1 MDPNYYTHFDIVIEE
16 NIIPCDPFEIQG
28 NIQEEEILQHQ
39 TLFYFDP
46 TYVPSEIQGNIQ
58 EEDTTYVPS
67 EIQGNIQEEDTTYV
81 PSEIQGNIQEEDT
94 TYVPFEIQGN
104 NQEEDTT
111 YVPFEIQGN
120 IQEEDTT
127 YVPFEIQS
135 DDLEEEIQQC
145 QISLDSIIQK
155 GPIDT
160 VIRLLENFYAKKL
173 RINKVTNS
181 IVKQCLTEYRKN
193 ENTYEPKEPELFIA
207 ISKSIGHTTYDNT
220 YYINNG
226 KKCNWNETATNSLE
240 LIVGKYEG
248 FRNKL
253 KTNRGNIKTGFWE
266 CVCFMLSMHG
276 HNNYTPPQCA
286 VKYKNHRAKK

>member
-1 MDPNYYTHFDIVIEE
+1 MDPNYYTHFDNVIEE
-16 NIIPCDPFEIQG
+16 NIITCDPFEIQG

-81 PSEIQGNIQEEDT
+81 P
-94 TYVPFEIQGN
+94 FEIQGN
-104 NQEEDTT
+104 
-111 YVPFEIQGN
+111 
-120 IQEEDTT
+120 
-127 YVPFEIQS
+127 IQS

-160 VIRLLENFYAKKL
+160 VIRLLENFYAEKL

-181 IVKQCLTEYRKN
+181 IVKQCLTEYCKN
-193 ENTYEPKEPELFIA
+193 ENTYEPKEQEPELFIA

-248 FRNKL
+248 LRNKL

-266 CVCFMLSMHG
+266 YVCFMLSMHG